1 MANESGRLVRIANVL
16 LILAVL
22 AGCQTP
28 GEIRLVCPYIP
39 EVVPPAVPRVTGEE
53 LACLSDSAYERLAR
67 LDDIRRAHA
76 ADLTAILTALQE
88 ECKQIESE
96 GL

>member
-1 MANESGRLVRIANVL
+1 MRIASVL

-22 AGCQTP
+22 AGCQST
-28 GEIRLVCPYIP
+28 GETRLLCPYIP

-53 LACLSDSAYERLAR
+53 LACLSDSVYERLSR

-76 ADLTAILTALQE
+76 ADLTAILTALRE
-88 ECKQIESE
+88 ECERIGTE